1 MKPSLICVS
10 SPPETSHLTLY
21 LPVPKGS
28 KVNDHVY
35 CIHIQLLLILPVYF
49 VKYLVYIPSFWM
61 LSAPEY
67 KKKNYYLSNHNYTNY
82 IPAPLSRSSNSRAG
96 RGSPDSWGLSMYA
109 LTFAP
114 ITGMFPC
121 FTSAMAES
129 LS

>member
-1 MKPSLICVS
+1 MKNYLSTMKPSLICVS

-67 KKKNYYLSNHNYTNY
+67 KKKIIICQIIIIQITYLLHYREVLT
-82 IPAPLSRSSNSRAG
+82 PEQEE
-96 RGSPDSWGLSMYA
+96 A
-109 LTFAP
+109 LQTP
-114 ITGMFPC
+114 GVSQCM
-121 FTSAMAES
+121 
-129 LS
+129 L